1 MQKKGIAKF
10 LTRIHT
16 NIMTTALIFV
26 EVLKTVYDKILE
38 LVVGMSETLC
48 KKLISAPGLMQLSN
62 IMPENS
68 PIVSK

>member
-1 MQKKGIAKF
+1 
-10 LTRIHT
+10 
-16 NIMTTALIFV
+16 MTTALIFV